1 VLALHRQGDSFSVLI
16 LDPAPA
22 LKVLETRRVAPSE
35 LASKIAAMVRQ
46 HSVRQIVRVAPG
58 ARTMCRVAMVPEGEG
73 PRVQLAGVV
82 ALLAEAQLPET
93 LESYRRA
100 GGVIADAPRAE
111 GRTTLLTGWM
121 GTPTDEPAT
130 LVGAKERVS
139 QSWIAPAA
147 ALAALRGLSR
157 SPGSALVAYAD
168 GFDGSVS
175 LIGESQGRPVARVWV
190 DDNTTDE
197 SWSSA
202 VSRAAP
208 GLAPASSPRRKGLL
222 LCAEELS
229 RDIRAGVEGV
239 AGESSWLSSFGV
251 ALGAAL
257 TASSEDPAQR
267 SLAALHAVAPAIRE
281 PAPARFLRWIARP
294 GRAAGVLVASLV
306 LALGVPL
313 GIAWARHEIVAKK
326 AATLEDQKKGRKDLD
341 RRAAVYSELEKS
353 RWPMTKVIATIS
365 AAAPEGV
372 TLTNF
377 RLATEQSP
385 SLSVQGTAKSQA
397 QIDQFQANLNRTGR
411 FRGANVN
418 RSESKADVGYT
429 FDLSADIANPLEPF
443 VMLDDWSAKPLA
455 VRLYGEGA
463 SNTQEAPVAEKPDR
477 TRRPSFTSAESEPA
491 TRTPSASSGEL
502 PPELKDEDIAKMER
516 STAMKEFTR
525 RRSHVQKNPG
535 LDRAT
540 KSRLESEADRL
551 KARMD
556 ALRGGS

>member
-1 VLALHRQGDSFSVLI
+1 
-16 LDPAPA
+16 
-22 LKVLETRRVAPSE
+22 
-35 LASKIAAMVRQ
+35 MVKQ
-46 HSVRQIVRVAPG
+46 HSVKQIVRVAPG
-58 ARTMCRVAMVPEGEG
+58 ARTMCRLAMVPEGEG
-73 PRVQLAGVV
+73 PRAHLEGVV

-93 LESYRRA
+93 LEPFRRA

-121 GTPTDEPAT
+121 GTPVDEPEP
-130 LVGAKERVS
+130 LVPAKERVA
-139 QSWIAPAA
+139 QSWIAPTAA
-147 ALAALRGLSR
+147 IAALRGLSR
-157 SPGSALVAYAD
+157 APGAAAVVYAD
-168 GFDGSVS
+168 GFDGSMS

-190 DDNTTDE
+190 DDHTTDE
-197 SWSSA
+197 AWTHA
-202 VSRAAP
+202 VSRAA
-208 GLAPASSPRRKGLL
+208 GGMAPASTPRRKGLL
-222 LCAEELS
+222 LCAEDLA

-239 AGESSWLSSFGV
+239 PSESSWLSSFGV

-257 TASSEDPAQR
+257 TASSVDPAQR
-267 SLAALHAVAPAIRE
+267 SLASLHAVAPAIRE
-281 PAPARFLRWIARP
+281 AAPARLLRWIARP
-294 GRAAGVLVASLV
+294 DRAAGVLVASLV

-353 RWPMTKVIATIS
+353 RWPMTKVLATLS

-372 TLTNF
+372 AITNF

-385 SLSVQGTAKSQA
+385 ALSIQGTAKSQA

-429 FDLSADIANPLEPF
+429 FDLSADVANPLEPF
-443 VMLDDWSAKPLA
+443 VMLDDWAAKPLA

-463 SNTQEAPVAEKPDR
+463 SNTQEAPAAEKPDR
-477 TRRPSFTSAESEPA
+477 TRRSTFTSADSEPA
-491 TRTPSASSGEL
+491 ARTPSSPSGEL
-502 PPELKDEDIAKMER
+502 PPELKDEDIAKMDR